1 MTQILR
7 VLVIELRSHLPS
19 HYYNNR
25 VDVRGHKYV
34 FGPTQTHFSPS
45 AARVKMS
52 LRRAKNIFMPKNIN
66 CITIIINLKGNIR
79 HKNIKIDCKL
89 SNSRLSASCIYFVV
103 LFEQTVYLRSK
114 KNENHFQNT
123 KRRMKN
129 NSLQITSDS
138 WHEKSK
144 FRL

>member
-1 MTQILR
+1 
-7 VLVIELRSHLPS
+7 
-19 HYYNNR
+19 
-25 VDVRGHKYV
+25 
-34 FGPTQTHFSPS
+34 
-45 AARVKMS
+45 MS

-79 HKNIKIDCKL
+79 HKNIKIDCKQ
-89 SNSRLSASCIYFVV
+89 SNSRLSASCIYSVV

-114 KNENHFQNT
+114 KNANHFQNT

>member
-1 MTQILR
+1 
-7 VLVIELRSHLPS
+7 
-19 HYYNNR
+19 
-25 VDVRGHKYV
+25 
-34 FGPTQTHFSPS
+34 
-45 AARVKMS
+45 MS

-79 HKNIKIDCKL
+79 HKNIKIDCKQ
-89 SNSRLSASCIYFVV
+89 SNSRLSGICIYLVV
-103 LFEQTVYLRSK
+103 LLTTNCLFK
-114 KNENHFQNT
+114 KPKNENHFQNT

-138 WHEKSK
+138 WHEKRK